1 MCRGNFF
8 SDSSKH
14 QGRAQNI
21 ELMQQ
26 LRRRYKILIRDCP
39 VAEGVVVA
47 SVDLNF
53 SKAGDPDINAVDPA
67 GLADAAS
74 NHVKAEL
81 GYTEVIKGGKAI
93 LCLDRRKV
101 AECCQ
106 DNFEEPLGDPTPSF
120 IFGPCNFLVQSD
132 YYKVSNKNSKV
143 VLLDLIRRLEKEIIP
158 GLSRGLEREFNI
170 RFNLHIASTNHTSS
184 GGGGGGSATVSDV
197 SDQQERDKEDFE
209 LVMKS
214 TITSF
219 QAFRQHLVNIYTSHK
234 PEAMPSD
241 KFKAE
246 VRSASSLLANS
257 LDANYTNLATSR
269 LKSKEEWVFSKCVT
283 SALDDVINFLID
295 TEKFL
300 KPKEVVEEK
309 FLKLEVAAGR
319 IPKRGGAIQDTS
331 VSLQS
336 VEPNSSEVTT
346 SPFITENELQPLST
360 KNPTPQPLTNAID
373 SDSDLTENKLGTENN
388 DLTNDNKSTTDIVS
402 SVTNPIDS
410 GYGLTENNDVTND
423 NKSTTD
429 IVSSPIENDNS
440 PKPMVKIYKTI
451 NSRGDILFDVVI
463 ELFGDDIYGGYLGVS
478 NGKSFLKIFTSQQEV
493 NEYITENI
501 PDLQE
506 QNNLITDVPEKIPT
520 EELANQS
527 PEESPA
533 KEVSENTPAEEVSGE
548 ASEKPPEEAK
558 GILSYLGLGGRNKSR
573 SNRSK
578 SRKLRKTIRQN
589 KNSNKGTKK
598 HKKIIKHK
606 KSRSNI

>member
-1 MCRGNFF
+1 
-8 SDSSKH
+8 
-14 QGRAQNI
+14 
-21 ELMQQ
+21 
-26 LRRRYKILIRDCP
+26 
-39 VAEGVVVA
+39 VVA

-106 DNFEEPLGDPTPSF
+106 DIFEEPPGYPTASF

-132 YYKVSNKNSKV
+132 YYKVSNKNSKE
-143 VLLDLIRRLEKEIIP
+143 VLYDLIRRLDVEIIQR
-158 GLSRGLEREFNI
+158 LISGLEREFNI
-170 RFNLHIASTNHTSS
+170 RFNLPIAITNRASPS
-184 GGGGGGSATVSDV
+184 GGGRGGGSATVSNV

-209 LVMKS
+209 LVMRS
-214 TITSF
+214 TVSSF
-219 QAFRQHLVNIYTSHK
+219 QAFRDHLNNIYTAHK
-234 PEAMPSD
+234 AAAMSSE

-246 VRSASSLLANS
+246 VSSASSLLANTLNS
-257 LDANYTNLATSR
+257 HYTNLTTGR

-300 KPKEVVEEK
+300 KQKEIAERK
-309 FLKLEVAAGR
+309 F
-319 IPKRGGAIQDTS
+319 KRGGAIQDTS

-346 SPFITENELQPLST
+346 SPFITENEIQPLST
-360 KNPTPQPLTNAID
+360 KNPTPQPVTNPID
-373 SDSDLTENKLGTENN
+373 SDLTENN
-388 DLTNDNKSTTDIVS
+388 DLTNDIKSTTDVVS
-402 SVTNPIDS
+402 SVT
-410 GYGLTENNDVTND
+410 
-423 NKSTTD
+423 
-429 IVSSPIENDNS
+429 SPIENDNL

-451 NSRGDILFDVVI
+451 DSRGEISFDVVI
-463 ELFGDDIYGGYLGVS
+463 ELFGEDIYGGYLGVS

-493 NEYITENI
+493 NEYVTENI

-506 QNNLITDVPEKIPT
+506 QNNLITDVPEKIPA
-520 EELANQS
+520 EEVSGEVSENTPTKEVS
-527 PEESPA
+527 GEVSENTPT
-533 KEVSENTPAEEVSGE
+533 KEVSENTPTEEVSGE
-548 ASEKPPEEAK
+548 VSEKPPEEAK
-558 GILSYLGLGGRNKSR
+558 GILSYLGLGGYNKSR
-573 SNRSK
+573 SNRNK
-578 SRKLRKTIRQN
+578 SRKVRKTIRQN